1 MQKSAAEG
9 KGPVMAN
16 VFIKVILAA
25 VFLCIGAVMLYVKAT
40 TGQLPPPFDR
50 DFVGI
55 NPGWLAIIFGVINLL
70 RAWIAWIEAKRRRGE
85 PGAEELLRQR
95 WQRPRREPRPEQ
107 PPDPNF
113 QFTDEP
119 GPKP

>member
-1 MQKSAAEG
+1 
-9 KGPVMAN
+9 MAN
-16 VFIKVILAA
+16 VFIKVILAV
-25 VFLCIGAVMLYVKAT
+25 VFLSVGGIMLYVKAVS
-40 TGQLPPPFDR
+40 GRLPPPFDN

-55 NPGWLAIIFGVINLL
+55 NPGWLAIIFGILNLL
-70 RAWIAWIEAKRRRGE
+70 RAWVAWADIKRRRM
-85 PGAEELLRQR
+85 GAQAENLLRHR
-95 WQRPRREPRPEQ
+95 WERHHRNPQSEQ